1 MVTSFKSGNPSSHSK
16 KRTAARF
23 SYDEES
29 YFCKLLSDLT
39 RII

>member
-1 MVTSFKSGNPSSHSK
+1 MVTSFKSETLHLILK

-39 RII
+39 RIR